1 MTGGRGGG
9 DKEGWRPKG
18 RRYTGRGR
26 EGSVVGAA
34 VGLFRL
40 GGSRWRNDGRR
51 GGRDLRGGRRSGGGG
66 RGLNVGEILG
76 AGLRVVES
84 GGVLE
89 DAAGVFGDG
98 LYAGGIGQPRIL
110 GPAVLAPH
118 ALSPVPPQLFHHPP
132 HKH

>member
-40 GGSRWRNDGRR
+40 GGRRWRNDGRR
-51 GGRDLRGGRRSGGGG
+51 GGRDLRGGRGGGGGG
-66 RGLNVGEILG
+66 RGLHVGEILG

-89 DAAGVFGDG
+89 DAAGVLWDG
-98 LYAGGIGQPRIL
+98 LVAGGRREAPR
-110 GPAVLAPH
+110 VCC
-118 ALSPVPPQLFHHPP
+118 
-132 HKH
+132 

>member
-40 GGSRWRNDGRR
+40 GGRRWRNDGRR
-51 GGRDLRGGRRSGGGG
+51 GGRDLRGGRGGGGGG
-66 RGLNVGEILG
+66 RGLHVGEILW

-84 GGVLE
+84 GGVL
-89 DAAGVFGDG
+89 GG
-98 LYAGGIGQPRIL
+98 AGGAVGARADPRPRGRPPIL
-110 GPAVLAPH
+110 TTTHTIPH
-118 ALSPVPPQLFHHPP
+118 CL
-132 HKH
+132 